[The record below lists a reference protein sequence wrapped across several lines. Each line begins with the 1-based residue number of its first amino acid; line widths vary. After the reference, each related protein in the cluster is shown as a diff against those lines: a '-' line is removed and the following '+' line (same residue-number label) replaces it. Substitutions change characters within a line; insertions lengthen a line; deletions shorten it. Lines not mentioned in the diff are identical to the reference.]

1 MFSPLSLVQFAN
13 VVARDQCQPP
23 GYVTVCHGRGKP
35 CCLVESECLFPCMV
49 PLAGQT
55 RSSLMVVCTYYVGIY
70 HLLPGSMSAVS
81 ASHGNVHTFG
91 KHNEI

>member
-13 VVARDQCQPP
+13 VVARDQRQPP

-35 CCLVESECLFPCMV
+35 CCLVESECLFLCMV

-55 RSSLMVVCTYYVGIY
+55 SIILNGSV
-70 HLLPGSMSAVS
+70 HLLCGDLSLTAR
-81 ASHGNVHTFG
+81 
-91 KHNEI
+91 

>member
-1 MFSPLSLVQFAN
+1 MFSPLYLVQFAN

-23 GYVTVCHGRGKP
+23 GYVTVCHERGKP

-55 RSSLMVVCTYYVGIY
+55 SIILNGSV
-70 HLLPGSMSAVS
+70 HLLCGDLSL
-81 ASHGNVHTFG
+81 TTR
-91 KHNEI
+91 

>member
-1 MFSPLSLVQFAN
+1 MFSPLSQVQFPN

-23 GYVTVCHGRGKP
+23 GYMTVMGGVNRVVWWNQNVCFLAWYHLRGK
-35 CCLVESECLFPCMV
+35 LV
-49 PLAGQT
+49 
-55 RSSLMVVCTYYVGIY
+55 SSLMVVCTYYVGIY